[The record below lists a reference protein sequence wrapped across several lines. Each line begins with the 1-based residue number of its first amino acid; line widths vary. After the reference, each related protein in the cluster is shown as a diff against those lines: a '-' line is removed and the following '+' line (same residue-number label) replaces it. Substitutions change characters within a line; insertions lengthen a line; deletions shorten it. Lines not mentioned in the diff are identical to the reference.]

1 MDDEKIFLP
10 DAVQIDVDGIS
21 HFSSNE
27 HAGMNDELFILVAKA
42 GEELLLLPKGLMARW
57 EAAIKAEMGHVK
69 GRRGSELTK
78 QLREL
83 DRERVKM
90 LVNLFDMIRGNRH
103 SPIEAQRKASE
114 RLTLKLGRFRRTR
127 RSMSGPLRSVDIE
140 SIELHL
146 NELAADVQTLG
157 LKKTADRLHELNE
170 RYQAMTR
177 QRTDEA
183 LAQKR
188 RPMTELRPLTDEI
201 FAMVR
206 RYVEASYLFAK
217 TDADRAKIYQL
228 VMTMNRVT
236 SERRAGFRE
245 SQTKRR
251 QARLERQKTA
261 TEGQA

>member
-1 MDDEKIFLP
+1 MDDEKIYLP

-27 HAGMNDELFILVAKA
+27 HTGMHEELCRLVAEA

-57 EAAIKAEMGHVK
+57 EAALKSEMGHVK
-69 GRRGSELTK
+69 GRRKSELTK

-90 LVNLFDMIRGNRH
+90 LVNLFGVIRGNHH

-114 RLTLKLGRFRRTR
+114 RLALKLGRFRRTR

-146 NELAADVQTLG
+146 KELAADVVTLG
-157 LKKTADRLHELNE
+157 LKETADRLHELNE

-188 RPMTELRPLTDEI
+188 RPMAELRPLTDEVY
-201 FAMVR
+201 AMVR

-236 SERRAGFRE
+236 AERRAGFRE